1 MKIHKFIKKPIAKLK
16 RVVDRTPKQTRNR
29 SFAVKHAYTNVAG
42 MPTLEDRVNRISVN
56 IAKKSKTIRGGMRA
70 SFRLDRIH
78 AKKKDAMLSL
88 HKQKR
93 LDKHERLRGR
103 KDNREDRI
111 MSDMTAFAMSQK
123 PVDFGS
129 KQQYDKWQAARKA
142 RKAKKGS
149 K

>member
-1 MKIHKFIKKPIAKLK
+1 MKLPKLLKKPIAKLK
-16 RVVDRTPKQTRNR
+16 RAVDRTPKQTRNR

-70 SFRLDRIH
+70 LFRLDRIR
-78 AKKKDAMLSL
+78 AKKKDAMLSP

-93 LDKHERLRGR
+93 LDKHERLRNR
-103 KDNREDRI
+103 KDDREGRI
-111 MSDMTAFAMSQK
+111 LGEMTAFAMSQK

-129 KQQYDKWQAARKA
+129 KKQYDKWKA
-142 RKAKKGS
+142 LREAKK
-149 K
+149 KK